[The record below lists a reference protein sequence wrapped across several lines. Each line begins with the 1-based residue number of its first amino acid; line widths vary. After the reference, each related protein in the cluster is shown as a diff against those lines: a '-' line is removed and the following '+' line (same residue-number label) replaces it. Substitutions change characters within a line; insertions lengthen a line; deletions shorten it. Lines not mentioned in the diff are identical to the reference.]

1 MFVQRSR
8 KVRRLLAT
16 GALALAAAG
25 TLAGCNFLTPTASNT
40 DAGSEPVSTDV
51 PDEEVTLRV
60 ADWDNSES
68 MAMIIEAFEE
78 KYPQVTVEHEY
89 TEASDYQKT
98 IKLVM
103 QSENPP
109 DIVQYNT
116 PVRELGAAG
125 LILDLTPYE
134 EAYGWSD
141 VIPGSLLDQTR
152 FSDDGKTMGEGA
164 LLAAPSTVPLVGVF
178 YNKSITEA
186 AGVTEEPA
194 DFAEFEDAL
203 AKVEASGALPLQLG
217 ALDFGGIH
225 NFAAVLNAHSDVD
238 DLRSWLFGQ
247 AGADISS
254 TISDAAATM
263 RDWSSEG
270 YYLPSANGT
279 GDADA
284 AAKFAEGSSAYL
296 ITGSWNANAFQESL
310 GDDVGFFLLP
320 MDDAGSPQVATAS
333 VAAFSVSAKT
343 EHPTAAVA
351 FLDFLYSQEA
361 APGVTVTGNLSLN
374 PEGNEGFE
382 GVNADIAEAYAR
394 LADSDGAVIFPDQ
407 SAPALLDVL
416 TGGLQLVLAGNTT
429 PEDFSASV
437 QKAWS
442 EYHG

>member
-1 MFVQRSR
+1 MFAQHSGQ
-8 KVRRLLAT
+8 VRRLFATGVLVLAT
-16 GALALAAAG
+16 AG
-25 TLAGCNFLTPTASNT
+25 ILAGCSFLTPTASNT
-40 DAGSEPVSTDV
+40 GGGSEPVSTVV

-60 ADWDNSES
+60 ADWDNSKS
-68 MAMIIEAFEE
+68 MDMIIDAFEK

-109 DIVQYNT
+109 DVVQYNT
-116 PVRELGAAG
+116 PVRELGSAG

-134 EAYGWSD
+134 EAYGWAD
-141 VIPGSLLDQTR
+141 IIPGSLLDQTR

-178 YNKSITEA
+178 YNKALTA
-186 AGVTEEPA
+186 QAGVTDVPT
-194 DFAEFEDAL
+194 DFAGFEDAL
-203 AKVEASGALPLQLG
+203 EKVKANGALPLQLG

-225 NFAAVLNAHSDVD
+225 NFAAVLNAHSDVA

-247 AGADISS
+247 KGADISS
-254 TISDAAATM
+254 TLSDSAATM
-263 RDWSSEG
+263 HEWALKG
-270 YYLPSANGT
+270 YYQPSANGT

-284 AAKFAEGSSAYL
+284 AAQFAEGSSAYL

-310 GDDVGFFLLP
+310 GDDAGFFLLP
-320 MDDAGSPQVATAS
+320 MDDAAAPQVATAS
-333 VAAFSVSAKT
+333 VAAFSVSSKT
-343 EHPTAAVA
+343 EHPNVAAA
-351 FLDFLYSQEA
+351 FIDFLYSQEA

-374 PEGNEGFE
+374 PEANEGLE
-382 GVNADIAEAYAR
+382 GVNADIADAYTEIAEA
-394 LADSDGAVIFPDQ
+394 DGAVIFPDQ

-416 TGGLQLVLAGNTT
+416 TGSLQLVLAGNM
-429 PEDFSASV
+429 ESDKFADDV

-442 EYHG
+442 DYHE